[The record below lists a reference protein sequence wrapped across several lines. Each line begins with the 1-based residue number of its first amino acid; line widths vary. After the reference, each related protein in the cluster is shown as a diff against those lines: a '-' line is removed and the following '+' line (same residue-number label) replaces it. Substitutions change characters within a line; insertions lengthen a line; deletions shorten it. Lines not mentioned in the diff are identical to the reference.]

1 MHKTWHKNT
10 NLGAKVVFFLQI
22 RKKRIFL
29 FENLMLYLHICVFC
43 CNFARFLV
51 FWLS

>member
-22 RKKRIFL
+22 CKGKRENYKK
-29 FENLMLYLHICVFC
+29 NKKVLHI
-43 CNFARFLV
+43 
-51 FWLS
+51 